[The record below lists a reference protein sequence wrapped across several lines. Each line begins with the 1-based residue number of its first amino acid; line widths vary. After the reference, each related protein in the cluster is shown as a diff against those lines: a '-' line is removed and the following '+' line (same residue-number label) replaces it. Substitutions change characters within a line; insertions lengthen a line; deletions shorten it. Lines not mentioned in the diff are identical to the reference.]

1 MIKKIDSNFKFWPKN
16 KVLTLAFSLTACSRE
31 QFGFYLYE
39 CNFPMNPDVR
49 LSVGWSV
56 IIFQNVAMAMERNA

>member
-49 LSVGWSV
+49 LSVGWLVGLS
-56 IIFQNVAMAMERNA
+56 